1 MTLIRLR
8 TLRTLRTTKTLKK
21 PHNKSAAN
29 ISALLFICLSLF
41 VSSCNKKNHYDDIE
55 PSDGQKESTLPVD
68 SKYGKNKNLE
78 FTEVDLQVCKETE
91 PNPVLTNLPQI
102 SQDTIARLKRASC
115 ETITVFIRDDRA
127 IFQLSPALCHGRSL
141 DLVMSNNR
149 GPAALVDRGE
159 KRFWWGSPTQIL
171 DILETSPYRGRKSVS
186 ARFLDLKEDSGFL
199 LNNRPTKRWE
209 IVIEY
214 KRGSLG
220 RSMPSDVR
228 MDLIVWS
235 APDDFKSDKN
245 LKNLKFLL
253 NPTLMSLG
261 EEEGWKTIEEIK
273 KRIGVPIRW
282 STSFR
287 QRHWPEGRKSVTS
300 HYQIIGRKD
309 GSLTTTTK
317 LSAHRAALPPTEFQ
331 RRFGPLN
338 GLDRQEVPKKMLK
351 HLRPPLGIP
360 EEPRKG
366 KLIVQNK
373 CQHSAAIML
382 DGFRLGF
389 VSPGSRMVFEG
400 IPSGYYRATA
410 NTPWGTVSFG
420 PEDLYIPGKWTLH

>member
-1 MTLIRLR
+1 MTPMRLWK
-8 TLRTLRTTKTLKK
+8 LKTT
-21 PHNKSAAN
+21 HNNIAAKL
-29 ISALLFICLSLF
+29 SALLLICLCLF
-41 VSSCNKKNHYDDIE
+41 VFSCNKKTQYYDDIE
-55 PSDGQKESTLPVD
+55 PSGAQKNSTLPVD

-78 FTEVDLQVCKETE
+78 FTEVDLEVCIETE

-102 SQDTIARLKRASC
+102 SQDAIGRLKRASC
-115 ETITVFIRDDRA
+115 ETITVFIRNDRA
-127 IFQLSPALCHGRSL
+127 VFQLSPALSHGRSL
-141 DLVMSNNR
+141 DLVMSNDR

-171 DILETSPYRGRKSVS
+171 DILETSPYRGRKSAS
-186 ARFLDLKEDSGFL
+186 ARFLDSKEDSDFL
-199 LNNRPTKRWE
+199 FNNRPTKRWE

-228 MDLIVWS
+228 MDLVIWS
-235 APDDFKSDKN
+235 APDGFKSDKN
-245 LKNLKFLL
+245 LKMLL

-287 QRHWPEGRKSVTS
+287 HRHWPEGRKSVIS
-300 HYQIIGRKD
+300 HYQIIERKD

-317 LSAHRAALPPTEFQ
+317 LSAYRAALPPTEFQ

-366 KLIVQNK
+366 SLIVQNK
-373 CQHSAAIML
+373 WQHSAAIML

-400 IPSGYYRATA
+400 IPAGYYRATA
-410 NTPWGTVSFG
+410 STPWGTVSFG
-420 PEDLYIPGKWTLH
+420 PQDLYIPGKWTLN

>member
-1 MTLIRLR
+1 MTLMRLW
-8 TLRTLRTTKTLKK
+8 TLKTT
-21 PHNKSAAN
+21 HNDIAAN
-29 ISALLFICLSLF
+29 ISALLFICLCPF
-41 VSSCNKKNHYDDIE
+41 VFSCNEKSQYDDIA
-55 PSDGQKESTLPVD
+55 PSDARKKSTLPVD

-78 FTEVDLQVCKETE
+78 FTEVDLEVCIETE
-91 PNPVLTNLPQI
+91 PNPILTNLPQI

-127 IFQLSPALCHGRSL
+127 IFQLPPALSHGRSL
-141 DLVMSNNR
+141 DLVMSNDR
-149 GPAALVDRGE
+149 GPAALVYRGE

-171 DILETSPYRGRKSVS
+171 DILETSPYRARKSAS
-186 ARFLDLKEDSGFL
+186 ARFLDSKEDSNFL
-199 LNNRPTKRWE
+199 LYKRPTKRWE

-214 KRGSLG
+214 KRGSLD

-235 APDDFKSDKN
+235 APEDFKKNKN
-245 LKNLKFLL
+245 LKMLL
-253 NPTLMSLG
+253 NATLMSLG
-261 EEEGWKTIEEIK
+261 EKEGWKTIEEIK
-273 KRIGVPIRW
+273 EKIGVPIRW

-287 QRHWPEGRKSVTS
+287 HRHWPESRKSVIL
-300 HYQIIGRKD
+300 HYQIIERND
-309 GSLTTTTK
+309 GSLTTSTK

-338 GLDRQEVPKKMLK
+338 GLDRQEVPPNMLK
-351 HLRPPLGIP
+351 HLRSPLGIP

-420 PEDLYIPGKWTLH
+420 PKDLYIPGKWTLQ